1 MSRTIL
7 ITGCSSGFGR
17 ATAELF
23 AQRGWQVVATM
34 RDTAAAGDLAQQPN
48 VLVAKLDVQDAA
60 SIASAIDAALA
71 RFGTIDAIVNNAGFG
86 LSGVFE
92 STPEA
97 KVREQFDVNVF
108 GPMAVIRA
116 ALPQLRRQGAGVIVN
131 VSSGAGVFGLPMLS
145 LYCASK
151 FALEGYS
158 EALSYELGTLGIAV
172 KIVEPGGVLE
182 TGFGGRSG
190 QEAQQLQPIAD
201 YDSFAHAAAAV
212 FAGLRANRLATSADV
227 ADVIYTAVTDGT
239 SRLRYVATADIRPLV
254 DARRGTSE
262 DEYMATVRRQFAIPA
277 NKG

>member
-1 MSRTIL
+1 MTRTIL

-34 RDTAAAGDLAQQPN
+34 RDTAAAGELAQQPN

-60 SIASAIDAALA
+60 SIASAIEAALA
-71 RFGTIDAIVNNAGFG
+71 RFGSIDAVVNNAGFG

-92 STPEA
+92 STPEE

-108 GPMAVIRA
+108 GPMAVIRTV
-116 ALPQLRRQGAGVIVN
+116 LPQLRRQGAGVIVN

-158 EALSYELGTLGIAV
+158 EALSYELGALGIAV

-201 YDSFAHAAAAV
+201 YDSFALAAAAV

-239 SRLRYVATADIRPLV
+239 SQLRYVATDDIRPLV

-262 DEYMATVRRQFAIPA
+262 EEYMATVRRQFAIPA